1 MELSVDAASISAVM
15 YRGDCYSF
23 HNPYP
28 VLCAHR
34 DGLLLYA
41 NEASLP
47 LLEYWECTPGK
58 RLPAEWCD
66 TVMDVLETGSRLD
79 TNVLAGERRICL
91 SLVPVHAQE
100 CVQIYGF
107 DATDRAD
114 TFHHREV
121 SAEEFLV
128 ARAALRESEARLLSL
143 QDNIPLALYRSTPDG
158 RFVHANSAMVRM
170 LGFRSIEELL
180 RMRTSDFYVDP
191 EERAQVLRVL
201 GRHGLIKDWEVRLRR
216 NDGVIIDCALN
227 VRAVFDMQGVV
238 AYQDGIITDI
248 TERKRIQQALIRAKE
263 QAEEANRIKSN
274 FLATM
279 SHELRT
285 PLNGI
290 LGFAGLLEEALA
302 DNEDL
307 REMAE
312 IIHVSGHRLLDTLN
326 SILDLSVV
334 EAGKLEVS
342 PEDVDLAELI
352 DDVARLYSASAEKK
366 GLDLLNS
373 VPDEP
378 LVVYTD
384 QRLLRQILNNLLN
397 NAVKYTR
404 EGRISLVVEP
414 SAAPYREHVCIH
426 VEDTGIGISQ
436 RDQELIFDE
445 FRQASEGYSRAYD
458 GSGLGLSVSQKFARL
473 LGGRITMQSAPGVG
487 SRFTLSL
494 PHRPR

>member
-1 MELSVDAASISAVM
+1 MDAANISAM
-15 YRGDCYSF
+15 LYRGDCYSF
-23 HNPYP
+23 HSPFP

-47 LLEYWECTPGK
+47 LIQHWECSPGS

-66 TVMDVLETGSRLD
+66 IVMNVLETGSRFN
-79 TNVLAGERRICL
+79 TEALAGERLIYL

-107 DATDRAD
+107 DATDNSVTLR
-114 TFHHREV
+114 HREV
-121 SAEEFLV
+121 SADEVLV
-128 ARAALRESEARLLSL
+128 AREALRESEARLLSL
-143 QDNIPLALYRSTPDG
+143 QDNIPLAIYRSTPDG

-170 LGFRSIEELL
+170 LGFDSMEELL
-180 RMRTSDFYVDP
+180 CMRTSDFYVDP
-191 EERAQVLRVL
+191 AQREQVLRVL
-201 GRHGLIKDWEVRLRR
+201 GRHGLIKDWEVQLRR
-216 NDGVIIDCALN
+216 NDGVVIDCALN
-227 VRAVFDMQGVV
+227 VRAAFDAQGAV

-248 TERKRIQQALIRAKE
+248 TERKRIQLALIRAKE
-263 QAEEANRIKSN
+263 QAEEASRIKSN

-302 DNEDL
+302 GNEDL
-307 REMAE
+307 QEMAN

-334 EAGKLEVS
+334 EAGKLDVS
-342 PEDVDLAELI
+342 PEDIDLAEVI
-352 DDVARLYSASAEKK
+352 NDVTRLYGASAQKK
-366 GLDLLNS
+366 GLDILHS

-378 LVVYTD
+378 VVIHTD

-414 SAAPYREHVCIH
+414 SAAPYSEHVCIH

-436 RDQELIFDE
+436 RDQEVIFDE

-473 LGGRITMQSAPGVG
+473 LGGRITMQSSPGVG